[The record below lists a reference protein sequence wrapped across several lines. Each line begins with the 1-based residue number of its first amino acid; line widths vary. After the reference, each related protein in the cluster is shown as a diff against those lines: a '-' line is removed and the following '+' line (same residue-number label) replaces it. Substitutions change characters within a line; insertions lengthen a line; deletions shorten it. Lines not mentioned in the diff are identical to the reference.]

1 MNFLQT
7 ETVISTRTQEK
18 LIQDFMNSR
27 GNFSS
32 FHSAMNVREQEMFRQ
47 YLHGLRIKAHSPLL
61 VESTE
66 TN

>member
-1 MNFLQT
+1 MVFLQAT
-7 ETVISTRTQEK
+7 ENSTRTQEV
-18 LIQDFMNSR
+18 LVQDFMNSR

-32 FHSAMNVREQEMFRQ
+32 FHAHLNPREQEMFRQ

-61 VESTE
+61 VHSTE